1 MARHGRD
8 IGELLDH
15 LGLDDVTLVGASMGG
30 NAIWAYVDQF
40 GSGRLRGVV
49 IIDQTPKMLNT
60 PDWPYG
66 FYGYNVA
73 NAGIL
78 FAEGVPP
85 TGAAGR
91 QRSQGRGWPGWR
103 SGWAGRRYSVTRPPR
118 RRSGCCS
125 TTRCRTGA
133 MSSPASTGRCSWCGA
148 GKPAVAVRARR
159 GRRRRQP
166 VRSRHRHLDRG
177 SLHWNAR
184 IQRFH
189 RSLPSWC
196 DHATS
201 IRAALPHKK
210 SPLRVTTATS
220 APAPYRSRE
229 GFIAACSLG
238 PYRKPTG

>member
-133 MSSPASTGRCSWCGA
+133 MSSPGSTGRCSWL
-148 GKPAVAVRARR
+148 
-159 GRRRRQP
+159 RRRKASCGRASTP
-166 VRSRHRHLDRG
+166 RPPSPTTRSV
-177 SLHWNAR
+177 
-184 IQRFH
+184 
-189 RSLPSWC
+189 
-196 DHATS
+196 AT
-201 IRAALPHKK
+201 
-210 SPLRVTTATS
+210 
-220 APAPYRSRE
+220 PASR
-229 GFIAACSLG
+229 
-238 PYRKPTG
+238 